1 MDPNYKPPSDLGVAK
16 LPSRKPF
23 PRFSITTTQGQSPR
37 KFQLN
42 SGLPLV
48 KKKNFRFSKFLQG
61 I

>member
-16 LPSRKPF
+16 LPYRKPF

-48 KKKNFRFSKFLQG
+48 
-61 I
+61 